1 MKYFPVF
8 RRTIDVGRSDISTE
22 EIANMMSKIDL
33 IDVVRIDS
41 GCVKCRRPSFGKNN
55 IVPDVDIYPEKKEN
69 VTQLHCEFHLRKETQ
84 ILLYIYTVLAAA
96 VQIGV
101 LIKFWGELTLPCFV
115 PIGII
120 ALAQLMTYV
129 QLHDDTGVITH
140 RIKSKTFIG
149 THDENI

>member
-41 GCVKCRRPSFGKNN
+41 DCVKCRRPSFGKNN
-55 IVPDVDIYPEKKEN
+55 IVPDVDIFPAKKEN
-69 VTQLHCEFHLRKETQ
+69 TTQLNCVFHLRKEVQ
-84 ILLYIYTVLAAA
+84 ILFYIYSILAVAM
-96 VQIGV
+96 QIGALV
-101 LIKFWGELTLPCFV
+101 TQWGKLNLLCFA

-120 ALAQLMTYV
+120 TIAQLMTYV
-129 QLHDDTGVITH
+129 LLHDETGMITDS
-140 RIKSKTFIG
+140 IKRKK
-149 THDENI
+149 HLLEE

>member
-22 EIANMMSKIDL
+22 EIANMMTKIDL

-41 GCVKCRRPSFGKNN
+41 DCVKCRRPSFGKNN

-101 LIKFWGELTLPCFV
+101 LVTQWGKLNLPCFA

-120 ALAQLMTYV
+120 TIAQLMTYV
-129 QLHDDTGVITH
+129 LLHYQTGMITDD
-140 RIKSKTFIG
+140 IKRKK
-149 THDENI
+149 HLLEE